1 MATMNSSS
9 LKQAGHRAA
18 HRVERAATGGWIE
31 GLERWGYVA
40 RGVLYIIMGSLALQ
54 LAMGAGG
61 QAADPL
67 GALRLIAR
75 QPYGKVLLV
84 AMVVGLAGYSLW
96 GLVRALF
103 DPLNK
108 GHNAKGLATRA
119 SYLVSAIS
127 YGVLIIPALQLLG
140 IQVPG
145 GRPSGNPRDITAQ
158 LMSKPYGLMLV
169 YLFGLFWL
177 VAGVAQFVT
186 AYRTTF
192 MRDLRTLKMSATERY
207 WARVIGRIGYAAR
220 GVVYL
225 MISLFVA
232 RAASTAN
239 PQQAQG
245 FGGALLKLAQGP
257 YGQLLLGLVA
267 AGLVLFGIYSVLSAR
282 WYTID
287 PAERG

>member
-1 MATMNSSS
+1 MATMKSASVRQTGN
-9 LKQAGHRAA
+9 KAA
-18 HRVERAATGGWIE
+18 HKVERAATGGWIE

-40 RGVLYIIMGSLALQ
+40 RGLLYIIMGSLALQ

-61 QAADPL
+61 QAADPI

-103 DPLNK
+103 DPLRK
-108 GHNAKGLATRA
+108 GHDLKGLGTRV
-119 SYLVSAIS
+119 SYLISAIS
-127 YGVLIIPALQLLG
+127 YGVLIVPALQLLG
-140 IQVPG
+140 IQIPG
-145 GRPSGNPRDITAQ
+145 GQQSGDPRGITAQ
-158 LMSKPYGLMLV
+158 LMSKPYGLALV

-177 VAGVAQFVT
+177 VAGASQLVT
-186 AYRTTF
+186 AYGATF
-192 MRDLRTLKMSATERY
+192 MRDLRTRKMSATEQY
-207 WARVIGRIGYAAR
+207 WARLIGRLGYAAR

-225 MISLFVA
+225 TISVFVF

-239 PQQAQG
+239 PQHAQG
-245 FGGALLKLAQGP
+245 FSGALMKLAQGP
-257 YGQLLLGLVA
+257 YGQLILAAVA
-267 AGLVLFGIYSVLSAR
+267 AGLVLFGVYSVLSAR

>member
-1 MATMNSSS
+1 MATIRSSS
-9 LKQAGHRAA
+9 LKQAGHNAA

-67 GALRLIAR
+67 GALRLIAH

-84 AMVVGLAGYSLW
+84 AMVVGLAGYALW

-108 GHNAKGLATRA
+108 GHSAKGLATRA

-127 YGVLIIPALQLLG
+127 YGLLIIPALQLLG

-145 GRPSGNPRDITAQ
+145 GRQSGNPRGHHRPVD
-158 LMSKPYGLMLV
+158 V
-169 YLFGLFWL
+169 
-177 VAGVAQFVT
+177 
-186 AYRTTF
+186 
-192 MRDLRTLKMSATERY
+192 
-207 WARVIGRIGYAAR
+207 
-220 GVVYL
+220 
-225 MISLFVA
+225 
-232 RAASTAN
+232 
-239 PQQAQG
+239 
-245 FGGALLKLAQGP
+245 
-257 YGQLLLGLVA
+257 
-267 AGLVLFGIYSVLSAR
+267 
-282 WYTID
+282 
-287 PAERG
+287 